1 MNQISGHVFTF
12 GVLLLLGA
20 PPALTQESYRR
31 LEGGG
36 SIEIRND
43 YFFAADD
50 PNAKLN
56 DLFADAELDLTI
68 WFTPAFSLQTELE
81 FTPVSDPGP
90 ADDRLFEDHGLAIKQ
105 LFLRYETGAF
115 AFHGGKFNPPFGLAW
130 DLAPGIYGADFA
142 GDYELDERIGLGGAI
157 AFDGD
162 IDDRSPGVRRL
173 SAAAF
178 FADTTSLSRS
188 IFTDRGRLTGAA
200 GGVGNTDDLSS
211 FSITFDGGGLAF
223 LPEIRYHLG
232 YEFQKRGE
240 GDPENER
247 GVVTGLH
254 GEFEADAGLRLE
266 AMVELACLAGAE
278 GQAQD
283 RTYVTAGGML
293 SRAPWSFA
301 LVYAWRA
308 TDADDPALS
317 DADDHLFQLSTGYEF
332 TPELRLDLGYRFS
345 RENGGAT
352 HAVGLLFTY
361 SFDLE

>member
-12 GVLLLLGA
+12 GALLLLGA

-31 LEGGG
+31 LEGRG
-36 SIEIRND
+36 SIEIQND

-50 PNAKLN
+50 PNAELN
-56 DLFADAELDLTI
+56 DLFADVELDLTLRLM
-68 WFTPAFSLQTELE
+68 PAFSLQTELE

-90 ADDRLFEDHGLAIKQ
+90 ADDRLFADHGLAVKQ

-142 GDYELDERIGLGGAI
+142 GDYELDERIGLGGAV
-157 AFDGD
+157 AFGGD
-162 IDDRSPGVRRL
+162 IDDRSPGVQRL

-188 IFTDRGRLTGAA
+188 IFTDRGRLTRAA

-211 FSITFDGGGLAF
+211 FSITLDGGGLAF
-223 LPEIRYHLG
+223 LPGIRYHLG

-247 GVVTGLH
+247 GVVAGLH
-254 GEFEADAGLRLE
+254 GEFEVGTGLTLE
-266 AMVELACLAGAE
+266 AIAELARLAGAE

-308 TDADDPALS
+308 TDADDPELS
-317 DADDHLFQLSTGYEF
+317 DADDYLFQLSTGYAF
-332 TPELRLDLGYRFS
+332 TSELSLELGYRFS
-345 RENGGAT
+345 REDRDAT